1 MKNYFFLVVL
11 FTLLIQGSVLSQS
24 SNFNTQRN
32 WSNNKKEW
40 VVGAGATN
48 FLGDLGG
55 ADRIGTDYSL
65 RDLNFRS
72 TSIGGSIAYR
82 YRFHPYFATTTILNA
97 GLLRGDDKR
106 TDEVVRNARNLHFR
120 SPVINLT
127 QRFECIILANEKV
140 GRRYKIGG
148 LKGMKDKNM
157 QTYIF
162 SGIGVMFFNPKAFYN
177 GAWVPLKPLRTEGQ
191 GLPGGVKEY
200 RRFTATIPLGIGYR
214 YGISKLWRVGVEVS
228 YVKTFSDYI
237 DDVHGVYYDPKLLKE
252 YVGSDAAALS
262 NPTKSKAAIKGN
274 WFGPGE
280 QRGDKQ
286 KDAVFYVNLTFTRN
300 VTYSV
305 YTKGR
310 KRIRMGNLKGSRAKF

>member
-1 MKNYFFLVVL
+1 MKKYYFLVIFISFFLERSA
-11 FTLLIQGSVLSQS
+11 FAQS

-40 VVGAGATN
+40 VIGFGATN

-65 RDLNFRS
+65 RDLNLKS
-72 TSIGGSIAYR
+72 TSLGGSLAYR
-82 YRFHPYFATTTILNA
+82 YRFHPYMATSTVLNV
-97 GLLRGDDKR
+97 GMLRGDDKR
-106 TDEVVRNARNLHFR
+106 TDEAVRNARNLHFR
-120 SPVINLT
+120 SPVVNLT
-127 QRFECIILANEKV
+127 QRFECIVLANEKV
-140 GRRYKIGG
+140 GRRYRIGG
-148 LKGMKDKNM
+148 LKGMNDKNM

-162 SGIGVMFFNPKAFYN
+162 SGIGIMLFNPKAFYN

-191 GLPGGVKEY
+191 GLPGGPKEY
-200 RRFTATIPLGIGYR
+200 KRYTATIPFGVGYR
-214 YGISKLWRVGVEVS
+214 YGISKMWRVGLEIS

-237 DDVHGVYYDPKLLKE
+237 DDVHGVYYDPNLLKE
-252 YVGSDAAALS
+252 YVGKDAAVLS
-262 NPTKSKAAIKGN
+262 NPTKNKSAIKGN

-280 QRGDKQ
+280 QRGDEQ
-286 KDAVFYVNLTFTRN
+286 KDAVFYVNVTFIRN

-310 KRIRMGNLKGSRAKF
+310 KKIRMGNMKGSKAKF